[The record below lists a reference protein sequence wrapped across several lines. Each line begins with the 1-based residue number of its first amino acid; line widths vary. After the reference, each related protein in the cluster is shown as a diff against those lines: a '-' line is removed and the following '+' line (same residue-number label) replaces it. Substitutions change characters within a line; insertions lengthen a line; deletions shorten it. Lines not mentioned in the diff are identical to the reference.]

1 MIYIT
6 LVIAYTPCRRRTLL
20 LPMMLYL
27 SLLLLWIPWWLINNR
42 KREVNKITSERT
54 NSVGALATTGGL
66 IMYDL
71 AIYRSLPLY
80 DMINAVIPDAPM
92 IILSPILALS
102 VSWVVRVILSWMWP
116 TMRRLTITILR
127 SLKLMSYLQLSNQAL
142 KGWVKLRM
150 MLHQLLRSSIY
161 MQTFKRDN
169 ILWVF
174 RRKMPRARFVYWI

>member
-1 MIYIT
+1 
-6 LVIAYTPCRRRTLL
+6 
-20 LPMMLYL
+20 MMLYL

-116 TMRRLTITILR
+116 TMAASVDDNDTEKSETDELSREVGS
-127 SLKLMSYLQLSNQAL
+127 SLKDDDVDCREVVYAS
-142 KGWVKLRM
+142 KWRE
-150 MLHQLLRSSIY
+150 R
-161 MQTFKRDN
+161 
-169 ILWVF
+169 
-174 RRKMPRARFVYWI
+174 VYWAYLVNYKWSVNSITTSGGITWDT